1 MTTTEFALFL
11 VEKKNRNEN
20 IFEEFKKLFIEADE
34 EYLLNMNK
42 KFGISYEF
50 LKKLSEQAKKERFE
64 IFVNNIA
71 CSFY

>member
-11 VEKKNRNEN
+11 VEKKNRNEK

-64 IFVNNIA
+64 IFVFSDN
-71 CSFY
+71 

>member
-11 VEKKNRNEN
+11 VEKKNRNEK

-71 CSFY
+71 CSFC